1 MYYVPKG
8 TQNGPAQAKIHLNQQ
23 IFTPILFPLDSLDQN
38 LQIDIKNMFV
48 IHVQAEL
55 LLFEVQ
61 GVPKIHKILNPR
73 KSQNIDRR
81 TKKFW
86 ICE

>member
-1 MYYVPKG
+1 
-8 TQNGPAQAKIHLNQQ
+8 
-23 IFTPILFPLDSLDQN
+23 
-38 LQIDIKNMFV
+38 MFV

-55 LLFEVQ
+55 LLFKVQ

-81 TKKFW
+81 TNKANTFKSRAGQK
-86 ICE
+86 